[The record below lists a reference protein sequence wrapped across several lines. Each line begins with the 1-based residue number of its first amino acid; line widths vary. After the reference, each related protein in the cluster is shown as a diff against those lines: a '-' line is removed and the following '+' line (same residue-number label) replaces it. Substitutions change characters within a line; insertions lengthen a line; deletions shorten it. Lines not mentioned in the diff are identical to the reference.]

1 MDYGLAG
8 WAGRRGHIGGHGRLK
23 GVSPS
28 AYLIV
33 MLLVIVVSFAIAV
46 PSLLLKKCPRCG
58 ARNGLDARSCRNCQA
73 PFADAEP

>member
-1 MDYGLAG
+1 MRAASKN
-8 WAGRRGHIGGHGRLK
+8 WMGRLLMA
-23 GVSPS
+23 V
-28 AYLIV
+28 V
-33 MLLVIVVSFAIAV
+33 MGVIVVSFAIAV